1 MAKKGSTAGKKNRY
15 AAYKAKDSVTKNA
28 ARKLARHQ
36 KKHPNDEQAKSA
48 TAGRT
53 RKTPTARCGWVSDG
67 LKAALAPA
75 TVTRT
80 AARKMAKVIA
90 FSHRISRMALTKA
103 EQKASRKSRK

>member
-48 TAGRT
+48 TAGRA
-53 RKTPTARCGWVSDG
+53 RKTPNARCGWVTDG
-67 LKAALAPA
+67 VRDALHPT
-75 TVTRT
+75 TVTRR
-80 AARKMAKVIA
+80 AAREMAQVLA
-90 FSHRISRMALTKA
+90 LSARVARMQLTKE
-103 EQKASRKSRK
+103 EQKARKKIRK